1 MLIFSYR
8 ILQVIFFP
16 IILFIGL
23 IRIFNKKE
31 NYLSYMQKIFSIQN
45 YKQISKSDYL
55 IHFASIG
62 ELNSIKYLIDCLD
75 NNKIVLS
82 CSTLSSFEVSKKR
95 YPNLFC
101 IFLPLDFFWNVNIF
115 LSKTN
120 FKKILWIDS
129 EIWPN
134 WLLISNQ
141 KNMKNILI
149 NGRISDKSFTKWS
162 KYPKL
167 SQIIGEQ
174 YNLIF
179 AQSKK
184 DQEKI
189 SNIFGRLVYFY
200 GNLKFNIE
208 TNIPNTKR
216 KIVCFAS
223 IHLAEYDKVL
233 NIIKGLKLNE
243 IHEVVIIPRHIQYF
257 ENLNKKVISEN
268 LKKIT
273 IHNKFGDSMSI
284 FERSKIVFMGGSLIE
299 HGGQNPL
306 EPLSHG
312 CFVLSGSFN
321 NNFKEIYLDLEK
333 LNLCKTMNSHNLD
346 SISNEINNL
355 VKVDFHNSKEIENF
369 ISANRNS
376 LKNITEMI
384 EKC

>member
-31 NYLSYMQKIFSIQN
+31 NYLSYMQKIFSSQN
-45 YKQISKSDYL
+45 YEQISKSDYL

-216 KIVCFAS
+216 EIVCFAS

-233 NIIKGLKLNE
+233 KIIKGLKLNE

-257 ENLNKKVISEN
+257 ENLNKKIISEN

-321 NNFKEIYLDLEK
+321 KNFEEIYLDLEK
-333 LNLCKTMNSHNLD
+333 LNLCKTMNSDNLD
-346 SISNEINNL
+346 LISNEINNL
-355 VKVDFHNSKEIENF
+355 VNVDFRNSTEIENF
-369 ISANRNS
+369 ISTNRNS

>member
-8 ILQVIFFP
+8 ILQVIFYP

-23 IRIFNKKE
+23 IRIFSKKE
-31 NYLSYMQKIFSIQN
+31 NYSSYIQKIFSSQN
-45 YKQISKSDYL
+45 YKQISEHDYL

-62 ELNSIKYLIDCLD
+62 ELNSIKFLIDSLD
-75 NNKIVLS
+75 NSKIVLS
-82 CSTLSSFEVSKKR
+82 CSTLSSFEMSKKK

-134 WLLISNQ
+134 WLLISNK
-141 KNMKNILI
+141 KNLKNILV
-149 NGRISDKSFTKWS
+149 NGRISDNSYAKWS
-162 KYPKL
+162 NYPKL
-167 SQIIGEQ
+167 CKIIGEQ
-174 YNLIF
+174 YKLIF

-184 DQEKI
+184 DQKNI
-189 SNIFGRLVYFY
+189 SDIFGRLVYFY
-200 GNLKFNIE
+200 GNLKFDVE
-208 TNIPNTKR
+208 TNIPKTK
-216 KIVCFAS
+216 KQIVCFAS
-223 IHLAEYDKVL
+223 IHLSEYDKVFS
-233 NIIKGLKLNE
+233 IIKGLDLNE
-243 IHEVVIIPRHIQYF
+243 IFEVVIIPRHIQYF
-257 ENLNKKVISEN
+257 ENLNEKINSEN
-268 LKKIT
+268 LEKIT

-284 FERSKIVFMGGSLIE
+284 FERSKIVFMGGSLIK

-306 EPLSHG
+306 EPLSCG
-312 CFVLSGSFN
+312 CFILTGSFN
-321 NNFKEIYLDLEK
+321 KNFEEIYLDLEK
-333 LNLCKTMNSHNLD
+333 LSLCKIMDSDNLG

-355 VKVDFHNSKEIENF
+355 VKANFYNTNEIEDF
-369 ISANRNS
+369 INTNKNS

>member
-8 ILQVIFFP
+8 LLQVIFFP

-23 IRIFNKKE
+23 IRIYNKKE
-31 NYLSYMQKIFSIQN
+31 NFISYMQKIFSSQN
-45 YKQISKSDYL
+45 YEKISKSDYL

-75 NNKIVLS
+75 NNEIVLS

-233 NIIKGLKLNE
+233 KIIKGLKLNE

-257 ENLNKKVISEN
+257 ENLNKKIISEN

-273 IHNKFGDSMSI
+273 IHNKFGDNMPI

-321 NNFKEIYLDLEK
+321 KNFEEIYLDLEK
-333 LNLCKTMNSHNLD
+333 LNLCKTMNSDNLD
-346 SISNEINNL
+346 LISNEINNL
-355 VKVDFHNSKEIENF
+355 VKVDFNNSAEIENF
-369 ISANRNS
+369 ISTNRNS

>member
-8 ILQVIFFP
+8 LLQVIFFP

-23 IRIFNKKE
+23 IRIYNKKE
-31 NYLSYMQKIFSIQN
+31 NYSSYMQKIFSSQN
-45 YKQISKSDYL
+45 YEQISKSDYL

-141 KNMKNILI
+141 KNLKNILI

-184 DQEKI
+184 DQKKI

-208 TNIPNTKR
+208 TNIPSTKR

-223 IHLAEYDKVL
+223 IHLAEYNKVL

-257 ENLNKKVISEN
+257 EVLNKKIISKN

-321 NNFKEIYLDLEK
+321 KNFEEIYLDLEK
-333 LNLCKTMNSHNLD
+333 LNLCKTMNSDNLD
-346 SISNEINNL
+346 LISNEINNL
-355 VKVDFHNSKEIENF
+355 VKVDFNNSAEIENF
-369 ISANRNS
+369 ISTNRNS

>member
-8 ILQVIFFP
+8 LFQIIFFP

-23 IRIFNKKE
+23 IRIYNKKE
-31 NYLSYMQKIFSIQN
+31 SYQSYKQKVFSNQN
-45 YKQISKSDYL
+45 YKHISKSDYL

-62 ELNSIKYLIDCLD
+62 ELNSIKFLIDSLD

-82 CSTLSSFEVSKKR
+82 CSTLSSFEISKKK

-101 IFLPLDFFWNVNIF
+101 IFLPLDLFWNVNIF

-134 WLLISNQ
+134 WLLISNK
-141 KNMKNILI
+141 KNLKNILI
-149 NGRISDKSFTKWS
+149 NGRISDKSYARWCR
-162 KYPKL
+162 YPKL
-167 SQIIGEQ
+167 SKIIGEQ
-174 YNLIF
+174 YKLVF

-184 DQEKI
+184 DKEKI

-208 TNIPNTKR
+208 VNIHQTK
-216 KIVCFAS
+216 KKTVCFAS
-223 IHLAEYDKVL
+223 IHRTEYDKVL
-233 NIIKGLKLNE
+233 NIIKGLNLND
-243 IHEVVIIPRHIQYF
+243 IYEVVIIPRHIQYF
-257 ENLNKKVISEN
+257 ENLKDKVNSEN
-268 LKKIT
+268 LEKIK

-284 FERSKIVFMGGSLIE
+284 FERSKIVFMGGSLIK

-321 NNFKEIYLDLEK
+321 KNFEEIYLDLEK
-333 LNLCKTMNSHNLD
+333 LRLCKTLNSDNLD
-346 SISNEINNL
+346 SISNEINYL
-355 VKVDFHNSKEIENF
+355 VKADFNNAKEIEDF
-369 ISANRNS
+369 INTNKNS

>member
-31 NYLSYMQKIFSIQN
+31 NYLSYMQKIFSSQN
-45 YKQISKSDYL
+45 YEQISKSDYL

-233 NIIKGLKLNE
+233 KIIKGLKLNE

-257 ENLNKKVISEN
+257 ENLNKKIISEN

-321 NNFKEIYLDLEK
+321 NNFEEIYLDLEK
-333 LNLCKTMNSHNLD
+333 LNLCKTMNSDNLD
-346 SISNEINNL
+346 SISNEINSL
-355 VKVDFHNSKEIENF
+355 LKVDFHNSTEIENF
-369 ISANRNS
+369 ISTNRNS

>member
-1 MLIFSYR
+1 
-8 ILQVIFFP
+8 
-16 IILFIGL
+16 
-23 IRIFNKKE
+23 
-31 NYLSYMQKIFSIQN
+31 MQKIFSSQN
-45 YKQISKSDYL
+45 YEQISKSDYL

-141 KNMKNILI
+141 KNLKNILV
-149 NGRISDKSFTKWS
+149 NGRISDKSYARWS

-167 SQIIGEQ
+167 SKIIGSQ

-233 NIIKGLKLNE
+233 KIIKGLKLNE

-257 ENLNKKVISEN
+257 ENLNKKIISEN

-321 NNFKEIYLDLEK
+321 KNFEEIYLDLEK
-333 LNLCKTMNSHNLD
+333 LNLCKTMNSDSLD
-346 SISNEINNL
+346 LISNEINNL
-355 VKVDFHNSKEIENF
+355 VKVDFNNSTEIENF
-369 ISANRNS
+369 INTNKNS

>member
-23 IRIFNKKE
+23 IRIYNKKE
-31 NYLSYMQKIFSIQN
+31 NYLSYMQKIFSNQN
-45 YKQISKSDYL
+45 YEQISKSDYL

-62 ELNSIKYLIDCLD
+62 ELNSIKFLMDSLD
-75 NNKIVLS
+75 NSKVVLS
-82 CSTLSSFEVSKKR
+82 CSTLSSFEMSKKK

-141 KNMKNILI
+141 KNLKNILI
-149 NGRISDKSFTKWS
+149 NGRISDKSYARWS

-167 SQIIGEQ
+167 TKIIGNQ

-184 DQEKI
+184 DQNKI

-200 GNLKFNIE
+200 GNLKFNIK
-208 TNIPNTKR
+208 TNIPESKK

-223 IHLAEYDKVL
+223 IHLSEYL
-233 NIIKGLKLNE
+233 
-243 IHEVVIIPRHIQYF
+243 
-257 ENLNKKVISEN
+257 
-268 LKKIT
+268 
-273 IHNKFGDSMSI
+273 
-284 FERSKIVFMGGSLIE
+284 SLI
-299 HGGQNPL
+299 H
-306 EPLSHG
+306 
-312 CFVLSGSFN
+312 
-321 NNFKEIYLDLEK
+321 I
-333 LNLCKTMNSHNLD
+333 
-346 SISNEINNL
+346 
-355 VKVDFHNSKEIENF
+355 
-369 ISANRNS
+369 
-376 LKNITEMI
+376 
-384 EKC
+384 

>member
-8 ILQVIFFP
+8 LLQVIFYP

-23 IRIFNKKE
+23 IRIFGKKE
-31 NYLSYMQKIFSIQN
+31 NYLSFKQKIFSIQN
-45 YKQISKSDYL
+45 YKQISENDYL

-62 ELNSIKYLIDCLD
+62 ELNSIKFLMDSLD
-75 NNKIVLS
+75 NSKVVLS
-82 CSTLSSFEVSKKR
+82 CSTLSSFEMSKKK

-134 WLLISNQ
+134 WLLISN
-141 KNMKNILI
+141 KKSLKNILI
-149 NGRISDKSFTKWS
+149 NGRISDKSYAKWS
-162 KYPKL
+162 NYPKL
-167 SQIIGEQ
+167 SKIIGGQ
-174 YNLIF
+174 YKLIF

-184 DQEKI
+184 DQNKI

-200 GNLKFNIE
+200 GNLKFNIK
-208 TNIPNTKR
+208 TNIPKSKK

-223 IHLAEYDKVL
+223 IHLSEYDKVL
-233 NIIKGLKLNE
+233 SIIKNLNLNE
-243 IHEVVIIPRHIQYF
+243 IYEVVIIPRHIQYF
-257 ENLNKKVISEN
+257 ENLNEKVISEN

-321 NNFKEIYLDLEK
+321 KNFEEIYLDLEK
-333 LNLCKTMNSHNLD
+333 LNLCKTMNSDNLD
-346 SISNEINNL
+346 LISNQINNL
-355 VKVDFHNSKEIENF
+355 VKVDFNNSAEIENF
-369 ISANRNS
+369 ISTNRNS

>member
-31 NYLSYMQKIFSIQN
+31 NYLSYMQKIFSSQN
-45 YKQISKSDYL
+45 YEQISKSDYL

-233 NIIKGLKLNE
+233 KIIKGLKLNE

-257 ENLNKKVISEN
+257 ENLNKKIISEN

-306 EPLSHG
+306 EPLSYG

-321 NNFKEIYLDLEK
+321 KNFEEIYLDLEK
-333 LNLCKTMNSHNLD
+333 LSLCKTMNSDNLKT
-346 SISNEINNL
+346 ISKEINNL
-355 VKVDFHNSKEIENF
+355 VKADIHNTKEIEIF
-369 ISANRNS
+369 INSNKNS
-376 LKNITEMI
+376 LINITEMI